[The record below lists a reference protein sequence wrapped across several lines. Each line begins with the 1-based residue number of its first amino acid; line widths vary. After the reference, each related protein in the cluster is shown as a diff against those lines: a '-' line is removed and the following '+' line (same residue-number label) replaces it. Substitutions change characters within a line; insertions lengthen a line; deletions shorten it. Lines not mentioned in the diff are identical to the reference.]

1 MILKVAVVSALA
13 SLICLAIIITGIS
26 RMLLRPLG
34 NLVRGMKR
42 VREGQFDTRVQIGT
56 QDELGYLGDSFNNM
70 TAHIEKLIYE
80 VYERKISE
88 KEAELKAIQAQLNP
102 HFLYNTLG
110 MFSVSF
116 NKCKADSLVHTSRRN
131 IRLLKVPR
139 VGSMRGKINT
149 CLLQFLY
156 VPSFPGLSATFGTF
170 LEFLHHFES

>member
-1 MILKVAVVSALA
+1 MPGIGNSVRKENGVSYMYTRQKSEKVGFTLVSKVSLAQIQSKSQVILKVAVVSALA

-42 VREGQFDTRVQIGT
+42 VREGQFDTRVQIRT

-102 HFLYNTLG
+102 HFLY
-110 MFSVSF
+110 
-116 NKCKADSLVHTSRRN
+116 
-131 IRLLKVPR
+131 
-139 VGSMRGKINT
+139 
-149 CLLQFLY
+149 
-156 VPSFPGLSATFGTF
+156 
-170 LEFLHHFES
+170 